1 MTLLQIIGAAVIIAF
16 FRQYFWLNVK
26 GWLLFILSLSAVFFF
41 QSPSLIRSLNF
52 WLPNLML
59 LIAFATWRIISNKR
73 ASKQD
78 FVTIFAIIIFPFL
91 MAVLKGLGLSEN
103 PLILNIP
110 TIKNLFILSVALI
123 LILHFFGN
131 NEENNAPFI
140 YLIIF
145 LLVIFLIILKNQYF
159 SLKISALLR
168 QLNGQSKSLASPL
181 DLTWVGFSY
190 FVFRIIHVLADRK
203 RVMKYCLSFR
213 DFFTYVFFFP
223 AFTSGPIDR
232 IDHFNS
238 ELSDSSDDEKENDFY
253 QGFRRIVI
261 GLFQKFILAD
271 SLALI
276 SLNLYNAQVINASK
290 WMWVVVYAYSFR
302 IYFDFSGYTHIA
314 IGIAQLAGIRL
325 PENFNRPY
333 LSKNITIFWNNW
345 HITVTQWFRSYY
357 FNPLT
362 RFLKVN
368 YKNVSPLLVLIFV
381 QLSTMILIGLW
392 HGISWNFVTWGLWN
406 GIGLFIHNRWS
417 STLKPGI
424 KIFNEKKFEKAFQLF
439 STLLTFTYISLG
451 WVWFALPNIKVS
463 LLVFNKLFNL

>member
-181 DLTWVGFSY
+181 DLTWVGFPNY
-190 FVFRIIHVLADRK
+190 P
-203 RVMKYCLSFR
+203 C
-213 DFFTYVFFFP
+213 
-223 AFTSGPIDR
+223 SG
-232 IDHFNS
+232 
-238 ELSDSSDDEKENDFY
+238 
-253 QGFRRIVI
+253 
-261 GLFQKFILAD
+261 
-271 SLALI
+271 
-276 SLNLYNAQVINASK
+276 
-290 WMWVVVYAYSFR
+290 
-302 IYFDFSGYTHIA
+302 
-314 IGIAQLAGIRL
+314 
-325 PENFNRPY
+325 
-333 LSKNITIFWNNW
+333 
-345 HITVTQWFRSYY
+345 RS
-357 FNPLT
+357 
-362 RFLKVN
+362 
-368 YKNVSPLLVLIFV
+368 
-381 QLSTMILIGLW
+381 
-392 HGISWNFVTWGLWN
+392 
-406 GIGLFIHNRWS
+406 
-417 STLKPGI
+417 
-424 KIFNEKKFEKAFQLF
+424 
-439 STLLTFTYISLG
+439 
-451 WVWFALPNIKVS
+451 
-463 LLVFNKLFNL
+463 